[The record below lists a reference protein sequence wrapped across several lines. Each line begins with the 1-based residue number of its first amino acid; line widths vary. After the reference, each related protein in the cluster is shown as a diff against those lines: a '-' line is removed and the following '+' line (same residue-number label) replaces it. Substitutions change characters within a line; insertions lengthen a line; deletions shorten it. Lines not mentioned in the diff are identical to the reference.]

1 MKASAYMSIGDWSK
15 SVDVEIDSAS
25 ESDVRFAKS
34 ILTLSSIS
42 EIKER
47 PKTVCLDINGEELAK
62 TVREAIDSAPGN
74 DTE

>member
-34 ILTLSSIS
+34 ILSSIS

-47 PKTVCLDINGEELAK
+47 PKTVCLDIDGEEFAK
-62 TVREAIDSAPGN
+62 TVREAIYSALGN

>member
-25 ESDVRFAKS
+25 ESDVRFAKY
-34 ILTLSSIS
+34 ILSSIS

-47 PKTVCLDINGEELAK
+47 PKTVCLDIDGEEFAK
-62 TVREAIDSAPGN
+62 TVREAIYSALGN

>member
-25 ESDVRFAKS
+25 ESDVRCAKS
-34 ILTLSSIS
+34 ILSSIS

-47 PKTVCLDINGEELAK
+47 PTTVCLNIDGGELKKA
-62 TVREAIDSAPGN
+62 VREAINSVPGG
-74 DTE
+74 

>member
-34 ILTLSSIS
+34 ILSSIS

-47 PKTVCLDINGEELAK
+47 PYNCLPKHCGGR
-62 TVREAIDSAPGN
+62 T
-74 DTE
+74 

>member
-34 ILTLSSIS
+34 ILSSIS

-47 PKTVCLDINGEELAK
+47 PTTVCLNIDVKELKK
-62 TVREAIDSAPGN
+62 TVREAINSVPGD